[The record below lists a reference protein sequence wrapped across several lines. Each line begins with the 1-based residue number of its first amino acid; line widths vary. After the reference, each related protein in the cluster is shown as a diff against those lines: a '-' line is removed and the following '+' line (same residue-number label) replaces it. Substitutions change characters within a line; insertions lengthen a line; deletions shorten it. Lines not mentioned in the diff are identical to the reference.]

1 MTSWHVEELELRRWI
16 GHDTALASSASIE
29 QHLVRCDICQDRV
42 GALVREDSA
51 RSADLQRGWSELR
64 DAVEVPRPSLFE
76 RLLALVG
83 LPAHDAQLVAAARA
97 FRGPLLLGVL
107 VVLVFAEMAGQFGHT
122 RGELFFLVVAP
133 LVPSAAVA
141 LSYDPD
147 VEPALEQE
155 LATPYS
161 AARLVVLRT
170 VAVLA
175 LAVPVAV
182 LLEFALP
189 GPMSFLW
196 LLPAVGFVA
205 ADLALSTW
213 ISPLVGVAIIATVW
227 SAAVWVA
234 ANHSNVEAVLQWP
247 YRSAYVALAAVSIAV
262 FALRARHVRGAHLR
276 RST

>member
-1 MTSWHVEELELRRWI
+1 
-16 GHDTALASSASIE
+16 
-29 QHLVRCDICQDRV
+29 
-42 GALVREDSA
+42 
-51 RSADLQRGWSELR
+51 
-64 DAVEVPRPSLFE
+64 
-76 RLLALVG
+76 
-83 LPAHDAQLVAAARA
+83 
-97 FRGPLLLGVL
+97 
-107 VVLVFAEMAGQFGHT
+107 
-122 RGELFFLVVAP
+122 
-133 LVPSAAVA
+133 
-141 LSYDPD
+141 
-147 VEPALEQE
+147 
-155 LATPYS
+155 
-161 AARLVVLRT
+161 
-170 VAVLA
+170 
-175 LAVPVAV
+175 V